1 MPPLNINVKISPKSA
16 RSEVVGTLA
25 DGTLRVKV
33 TAAPEK
39 GKANEELCNVMA
51 KHFGVPRSSVRIL
64 AGATSQRKR
73 IRIDI

>member
-1 MPPLNINVKISPKSA
+1 MPPLDINVKISPKSA

-33 TAAPEK
+33 AAAPEK

-51 KHFGVPRSSVRIL
+51 KHFGVPRSSVTIL

>member
-1 MPPLNINVKISPKSA
+1 MPPLTINVKISPKSA

-25 DGTLRVKV
+25 DGALRVKV